1 MSNSSKIF
9 GNQVLDPRLKALEEA
24 SEKRKLANAS
34 TTDAVVSQT
43 DQELEEEMEVADTG
57 IEEINSVLN
66 PSRAK
71 PDNSDSNKE
80 NLQKIGGQKLLSTVG
95 GPYAKAALVVW
106 QNRRKIRR
114 ILTIV
119 VGSILFLFIAL
130 IGMIKN
136 SLDNTNVK
144 SLIEYG
150 GCQFSDEKGLCLL
163 QEAASDKS
171 GVV

>member
-9 GNQVLDPRLKALEEA
+9 GNQVLDPRLKELDEA

-34 TTDAVVSQT
+34 TTASVVSQT

-57 IEEINSVLN
+57 IEEINAVLN
-66 PSRAK
+66 PS
-71 PDNSDSNKE
+71 SNRSTGSEVKDQLKKAAIE
-80 NLQKIGGQKLLSTVG
+80 KGLIAATGGT
-95 GPYAKAALVVW
+95 AKAVLVAW